1 MMYDTRKI
9 TEGALM
15 TGAYLLLLLI
25 ILFTPGFIGSF
36 LLFILPIPF
45 IFYSY
50 RHGWKPGIL
59 MMTASTIFTL
69 IFATV
74 FSLPITLLAGV
85 GGLFVGGAMHNKRS
99 AYETWAAGSLGFI
112 IGLLSVYLVT
122 QLFFGLNW
130 MEEIQTALDEAFSMS
145 ENMMGALGSG
155 EEVQQQLEGFE
166 EQIRALPDYLP
177 SILAIMGILFA
188 FVSQW
193 VSYKVIN
200 RVEGKKFQFP
210 AVRNFN
216 LPVSVLWYYFFA
228 LIFTYVF
235 AESNNIWYLAAINVY
250 TLTGTFLVL
259 QGFAFL
265 FYYVDVKEKSKAL
278 PVLAIVGS
286 LLFPT
291 ILMYLVR
298 ILGIIDIGFSL
309 RQRLEPKK

>member
-1 MMYDTRKI
+1 MNDTRKI

-25 ILFTPGFIGSF
+25 ILFTPIVGSF
-36 LLFILPIPF
+36 LIFVLPIPF

-50 RHGWKPGIL
+50 RHGFKVGML
-59 MMTASTIFTL
+59 MMVAAIVFTL
-69 IFATV
+69 VFATV
-74 FSLPITLLAGV
+74 FSLPATLMAGI
-85 GGLFVGGAMHNKRS
+85 GGLFVGEAMHKKRS
-99 AYETWAAGSLGFI
+99 AYETWASGSLGFI
-112 IGLLSVYLVT
+112 IGLVSVFLIT
-122 QLFFGLNW
+122 QLLFGMNW
-130 MEEIQTALDEAFSMS
+130 MDEIQTALDESFSMA
-145 ENMMGALGSG
+145 ENMMGAFGSS
-155 EEVQQQLEGFE
+155 EEVQQQLTGME

-177 SILAIMGILFA
+177 SILAIMGILIA
-188 FVSQW
+188 FISQW

-200 RVEGKKFQFP
+200 RVEGKKFYFP
-210 AVRNFN
+210 SFRHYN

-228 LIFTYVF
+228 LIFSYVF

-250 TLTGTFLVL
+250 TLTGVFLVL

-265 FYYVDVKEKSKAL
+265 FYYVHIKGQSKAL
-278 PVLAIVGS
+278 PIVVIAGS

-291 ILMYLVR
+291 IVMYLIR